1 VKWTVIL
8 GYSLLKNIWAC
19 PPKADRAMRYNLFLP
34 QRQAK
39 KGFPLLSLTQNAV
52 VATLEIEQ
60 VKQGLNRF

>member
-19 PPKADRAMRYNLFLP
+19 PKGRAMRYNLFLP